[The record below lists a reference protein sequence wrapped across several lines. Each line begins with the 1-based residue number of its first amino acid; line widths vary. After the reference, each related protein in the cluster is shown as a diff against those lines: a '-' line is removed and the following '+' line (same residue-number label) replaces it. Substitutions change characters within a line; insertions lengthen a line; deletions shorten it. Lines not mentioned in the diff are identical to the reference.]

1 MLRRQRGRL
10 HPKLVYWQS
19 GAFWLLVALL
29 NGCSSITSPPPPPP
43 VVPEPPPEPVTIE
56 LAAVG
61 DIMLGTDYPRNH
73 LPPNDGMDLLAAML
87 PVLQRA
93 DIAFGNLEGTLLD
106 GGEPVKQCQNP
117 ERCYLFRSPARYAV
131 TLRQAGFDV
140 LSLANN
146 HARDFG
152 EEGRSA
158 SMQALQQAG
167 IQHSG
172 RIGDIAS
179 WTVKGLRIALIAFAP
194 FKNSH
199 DMLDVSAA
207 QALVARIK
215 AEHDIV
221 LISFHGGAEGLDALR
236 IPFARE
242 FYYGEDRGDVVEFA
256 HAVID
261 AGADVVLGHGPHVPR
276 ALELYQGRL
285 IAYSLGNFC
294 TYYGISVAGPKG
306 LAPVLEITIK
316 ENGEFA
322 GGRII
327 SARQQRPLGPQPD
340 ASHAAAKLIKRLTE
354 QDFPDTP
361 LSVDAT
367 GIITRRM
374 VPATHAT
381 SLQ

>member
-1 MLRRQRGRL
+1 MLARCRYYCAFILLASLLTGCTSVTPTIPSTA
-10 HPKLVYWQS
+10 PKPL
-19 GAFWLLVALL
+19 
-29 NGCSSITSPPPPPP
+29 
-43 VVPEPPPEPVTIE
+43 PEPVYIQ

-61 DIMLGTDYPRNH
+61 DIMLGTDYPQEY
-73 LPPNDGMDLLAAML
+73 LPPNDGRQLLAAMS
-87 PVLQRA
+87 PILQRA

-117 ERCYLFRSPARYAV
+117 DRCYLFRSPARYAV
-131 TLRQAGFDV
+131 NFQQAGFDV
-140 LSLANN
+140 ISLANN

-158 SMQALQQAG
+158 SMQALGQVG

-172 RIGDIAS
+172 RMGDIAS
-179 WTVKGLRIALIAFAP
+179 WSVKGQRIALIAFAP

-207 QALVARIK
+207 QDLVARVK
-215 AEHDIV
+215 AEHEIV
-221 LISFHGGAEGLDALR
+221 LVSFHGGAEGLDALR
-236 IPFARE
+236 IPFANE
-242 FYYGEDRGDVVEFA
+242 FYYGEDRGNVVEFG

-294 TYYGISVAGPKG
+294 TYYGISVAGLKG
-306 LAPVLEITIK
+306 LAPVLEITITG
-316 ENGEFA
+316 NGEFV

-340 ASHAAAKLIKRLTE
+340 ASHEAARLMKTLTE
-354 QDFPDTP
+354 QDFPNTS

-367 GIITRRM
+367 GIITKHT
-374 VPATHAT
+374 VPTTTAR
-381 SLQ
+381 SMK